1 MIKYIITFT
10 VHKLL
15 KGKDCGCWFFF
26 FYVVCN
32 PWMKMLKKNW
42 ISCIKLIQL
51 KICTIIYQIGE
62 KLFIIII
69 IIILVVHKKSYV
81 FY

>member
-1 MIKYIITFT
+1 MNENVK
-10 VHKLL
+10 
-15 KGKDCGCWFFF
+15 
-26 FYVVCN
+26 
-32 PWMKMLKKNW
+32 KKNW
-42 ISCIKLIQL
+42 ISYIKLIQL

-69 IIILVVHKKSYV
+69 IILVVHKKSYV

>member
-1 MIKYIITFT
+1 MNEN
-10 VHKLL
+10 V
-15 KGKDCGCWFFF
+15 
-26 FYVVCN
+26 
-32 PWMKMLKKNW
+32 KKKTW
-42 ISCIKLIQL
+42 ISYIKLIQL

-69 IIILVVHKKSYV
+69 ILVVHKKSYV

>member
-26 FYVVCN
+26 YVVCN
-32 PWMKMLKKNW
+32 PWMKMLKKKNW
-42 ISCIKLIQL
+42 ISYIKLIQL

-69 IIILVVHKKSYV
+69 ILVVHKKSYV

>member
-1 MIKYIITFT
+1 MNEN
-10 VHKLL
+10 V
-15 KGKDCGCWFFF
+15 
-26 FYVVCN
+26 
-32 PWMKMLKKNW
+32 KKKTW
-42 ISCIKLIQL
+42 ISYIKLIQL